1 MEKTYPEKNKSYRK
15 QQLYYFE
22 NKFVNF
28 KMNQT
33 PTYLT
38 VAFKEQLAQLI
49 KRMPDGEE
57 LIVSKQGIRWKKNG
71 EEQEIH
77 VTSRRQLTLTNI

>member
-1 MEKTYPEKNKSYRK
+1 
-15 QQLYYFE
+15 
-22 NKFVNF
+22 
-28 KMNQT
+28 MNST

-38 VAFKEQLAQLI
+38 VALREQLAQLI

-71 EEQEIH
+71 EEQVIH
-77 VTSRRQLTLTNI
+77 ITS